1 VRDRIRELS
10 ESAEERARV
19 NPQLAMRR
27 ALTSFVHG
35 CALLGYGGE
44 GASAVVAAYRA
55 VLSQLADPAQRHT
68 GSALELASLAC
79 VDRLRDPLAEVVADP
94 EPDAGRDDEIAGPVL
109 RRVPAEL
116 LGDLGGAH
124 YDMACFNAAGS
135 CLDGVVSPYQGAG
148 LIVAVGY
155 YEDPPDDDL
164 LTLMRELRTRYEDDP
179 DNRGVTADEI
189 TGGLRAWLDA
199 NRS

>member
-1 VRDRIRELS
+1 M
-10 ESAEERARV
+10 A
-19 NPQLAMRR
+19 
-27 ALTSFVHG
+27 H
-35 CALLGYGGE
+35 
-44 GASAVVAAYRA
+44 
-55 VLSQLADPAQRHT
+55 
-68 GSALELASLAC
+68 
-79 VDRLRDPLAEVVADP
+79 P

-179 DNRGVTADEI
+179 DGRGVTAHEI
-189 TGGLRAWLDA
+189 IDRLRAWLDA
-199 NRS
+199 NCS